1 MLEQVFERIAEAF
14 NKGYGDV
21 SYIDSL
27 IMAATIIVIGILII
41 LLTLLGYWIWQG
53 ITHIYY
59 RISEKR
65 NTKRSKK

>member
-1 MLEQVFERIAEAF
+1 MLKQVFERIAEAF

-27 IMAATIIVIGILII
+27 IMVATIVAIGVSII
-41 LLTLLGYWIWQG
+41 LLTLLGWGIWQV

-59 RISEKR
+59 RIIEKR
-65 NTKRSKK
+65 NIKRK

>member
-1 MLEQVFERIAEAF
+1 MFKQVFERIAEAF

-27 IMAATIIVIGILII
+27 IMAATIVAIAILIG
-41 LLTLLGYWIWQG
+41 LLVLLGYGIWQG

-65 NTKRSKK
+65 NTKRK